1 MIQVRF
7 FNPSAPLR
15 VGHIAYLFLVLLVGV
30 GAQTS
35 GNEGTTNVALNTP
48 AANAPRRVTQI
59 DAPALKTLLNPNGK
73 PLLINFWA
81 TWCDPCRDEFPDLVK
96 LDSEYRG
103 KIDFLTVTLDD
114 VEEIDR
120 AVPKFLTQMKAEMPT
135 YLLKTEDDEVAIKA
149 VAKDWKGGLP
159 FTILYGADGSI
170 SYFRQGPISLEVV
183 RPEIDKIIPAA
194 K

>member
-15 VGHIAYLFLVLLVGV
+15 VGHIAYLFLVLLVGA

-35 GNEGTTNVALNTP
+35 GNEGTTNAALNTA
-48 AANAPRRVTQI
+48 AANVPRKVTQI
-59 DAPALKTLLNPNGK
+59 DAPGLKTLLNPNGK

-114 VEEIDR
+114 VEEINR

>member
-48 AANAPRRVTQI
+48 SANIPRKVTQI
-59 DAPALKTLLNPNGK
+59 DAPGLKTLLNPNGK